1 MQCHSSL
8 LLLILLTYAICIS
21 SAFHGN
27 HVIVP
32 TTLFRHQLIQDSK
45 SRCTTASYTTELH
58 MSYKSP
64 DEANSYNDDAF
75 GLLFV
80 VGGYNDVDF
89 GATFLVVS
97 AIAAI
102 GTNTKYLQKDERLPA
117 GVAMLTLLASPI
129 VSSLRETGSLDSI
142 VPPSSLELG
151 LCVVSSLWALIS
163 WALTLYR

>member
-1 MQCHSSL
+1 
-8 LLLILLTYAICIS
+8 
-21 SAFHGN
+21 
-27 HVIVP
+27 
-32 TTLFRHQLIQDSK
+32 
-45 SRCTTASYTTELH
+45 

-89 GATFLVVS
+89 GATFLVAS

-102 GTNTKYLQKDERLPA
+102 GTSVGYLQKDERLPA

-142 VPPSSLELG
+142 VPPTSLEIG
-151 LCVVSSLWALIS
+151 LCVVSSLWALIC
-163 WALTLYR
+163 WTLTLYR